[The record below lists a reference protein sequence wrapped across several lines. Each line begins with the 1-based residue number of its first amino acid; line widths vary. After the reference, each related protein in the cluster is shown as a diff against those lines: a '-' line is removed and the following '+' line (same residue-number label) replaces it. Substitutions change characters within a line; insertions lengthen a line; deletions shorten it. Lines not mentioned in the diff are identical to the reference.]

1 MNERG
6 NSRQTRAA
14 RMVWPAL
21 AMIMLLLAGH
31 SALASA
37 QDIAPDTPPE
47 LRDFKLAPDKPKPA
61 PGPLPASDPV
71 IDLPAINPPPATRRS
86 EAPLAEPKPGAAAKP
101 VAATKREQA
110 AAVVAKPANVA
121 GGETAKAAGAASGAG
136 DVTGA
141 DAAQVSPVAADPL
154 PSAAPIVASEGAA
167 TPTPANISASEN
179 PPAPW
184 TWILAAL
191 AGLIALGAAAV
202 LYRRRKRQ
210 NLLLEDAGLAAIPDT
225 APHEL
230 VIEPVPEPEPTPM
243 PVTAALPSRR
253 TPSATPKR
261 PILDISFVPAK
272 ASISLTNLSIKG
284 QLRVVNSG
292 DGDADNLRLNAA
304 IITASDRQN
313 EMISAYFSGAAE
325 PGNELGA
332 VKIGERIVLDLDLVI
347 PISELQTFGFGEQKL
362 LVPII
367 LSRISYHWG
376 NADLDEAQFSCII
389 GRESTPPKPKMGAL
403 RLDLGPRSFAPLG
416 QRPVFG

>member
-1 MNERG
+1 M
-6 NSRQTRAA
+6 A
-14 RMVWPAL
+14 WPAL
-21 AMIMLLLAGH
+21 AIITLQLAGH
-31 SALASA
+31 SAVAIA

-47 LRDFKLAPDKPKPA
+47 LRDFKLEPDKPKPA
-61 PGPLPASDPV
+61 PGPLPELSPV
-71 IDLPAINPPPATRRS
+71 IDLPAINPPPAIRRT
-86 EAPLAEPKPGAAAKP
+86 EAPLAEPKSGAAAKP

-121 GGETAKAAGAASGAG
+121 GNETAKAAGTASGAG
-136 DVTGA
+136 GIIGSPLL
-141 DAAQVSPVAADPL
+141 DAAQVSPVIADPL
-154 PSAAPIVASEGAA
+154 PSAPPIVEGEGAV
-167 TPTPANISASEN
+167 TPAPANISL
-179 PPAPW
+179 PW
-184 TWILAAL
+184 IWILAAL
-191 AGLIALGAAAV
+191 AGLIVLAAAAV

-210 NLLLEDAGLAAIPDT
+210 SLLLADAGFAAVTD
-225 APHEL
+225 AAAHEL
-230 VIEPVPEPEPTPM
+230 VIEPEPAPM
-243 PVTAALPSRR
+243 PVTTTAPRPI
-253 TPSATPKR
+253 TPSASLKR
-261 PILDISFVPAK
+261 PLLEISFVPAK
-272 ASISLTNLSIKG
+272 ASISLANLTIKG

-332 VKIGERIVLDLDLVI
+332 VKIGERIALDLDLVI
-347 PISELQTFGFGEQKL
+347 PISELQTFGLGEQKL

-376 NADLDEAQFSCII
+376 QADRAITGSDEAHFSCII
-389 GRESTPPKPKMGAL
+389 GRESRPPKPKMGAL